1 MIAEFVLYYGITLS
15 EFHLGI
21 YTCFSGK
28 LKYPWIQAL
37 GGGVCHHSVPCPAQN
52 CLPCRSSCHFNCR
65 RDIMHLP

>member
-1 MIAEFVLYYGITLS
+1 MIAEFVLYYGITLL

-37 GGGVCHHSVPCPAQN
+37 GGAFAIILSPVLRKTAFPVEVP
-52 CLPCRSSCHFNCR
+52 L
-65 RDIMHLP
+65 